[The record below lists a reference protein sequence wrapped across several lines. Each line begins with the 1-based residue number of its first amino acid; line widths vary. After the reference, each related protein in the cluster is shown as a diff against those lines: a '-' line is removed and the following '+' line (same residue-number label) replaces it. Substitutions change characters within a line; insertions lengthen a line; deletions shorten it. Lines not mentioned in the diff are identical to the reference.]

1 MTFHF
6 KGQKVRRIINLKK
19 PQRKTIKILDPN
31 MDLTGVDLSLIPQ
44 RKQIDK
50 ELIILSVLVV
60 AAIVADLFCIYVI
73 VNV

>member
-1 MTFHF
+1 M
-6 KGQKVRRIINLKK
+6 RRIINLKK

-50 ELIILSVLVV
+50 ELIILSILVV